1 MLPYL
6 TASETSLQSL
16 QYQIINRYFPSN
28 ATINIWYN
36 DNSANCNYCN
46 KEDTIEHYFFEC
58 NYVQVLWRRFVIWW
72 NIISECKITFGALDV
87 IFGIMNEN
95 NDDLICVLNYCILFC
110 KHFIYKCKSQ
120 VIPCNLDSFIS
131 KLKKRVEVEKY
142 FAMKHGNILVV
153 ERRWNII
160 LNI

>member
-46 KEDTIEHYFFEC
+46 KEDTIEHVTIYRC
-58 NYVQVLWRRFVIWW
+58 YGRRFVIWW
-72 NIISECKITFGALDV
+72 NIISECKIKFGALDV

-95 NDDLICVLNYCILFC
+95 NDDLIYVLNYCILFC

-142 FAMKHGNILVV
+142 IAMKNGNIFVF
-153 ERRWNII
+153 ERKWNIM
-160 LNI
+160 LNS